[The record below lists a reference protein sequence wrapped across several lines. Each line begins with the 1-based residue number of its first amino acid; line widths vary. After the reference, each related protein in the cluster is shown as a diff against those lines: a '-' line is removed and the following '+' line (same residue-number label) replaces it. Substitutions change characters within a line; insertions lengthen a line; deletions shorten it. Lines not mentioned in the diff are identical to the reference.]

1 MRLVPLVVVPCAL
14 VASAFAQVTFQHERG
29 KALVAADAKIERLAT
44 DHRFT
49 EGPVWDLA
57 NHRLVFS
64 DIPVQRWFTWTQKD
78 GVKEL
83 GASAGA
89 NGNTLD
95 GKLQLVSCRH
105 DARDVVRHEADG
117 TLTVLVDAH
126 DGKKLNSPNDVAVHR
141 DGSVWFTDPT
151 YGLGKRAQEQAGN
164 FVYRF
169 DPKTKAVRIVQRDF
183 DMPNGLCFAP
193 DGKTLWIA
201 DSGRKQRI
209 GAFPVQD
216 DGTLGEAL
224 RWLDGGADGVRCD
237 EHGNLW
243 AAARDGVRVFGAD
256 GQRLLTIALPEVPAN
271 LAFGGDDLRTLFVT
285 ARTSLYRV
293 PVQTSG
299 AVVAFELPLRK
310 GAAGEAAEAP
320 PAGKPGEQPKASG
333 QR

>member
-1 MRLVPLVVVPCAL
+1 MRLVPALFVPFAL
-14 VASAFAQVTFQHERG
+14 VASAVAQITFQHERG
-29 KALVAADAKIERLAT
+29 KALVAADAKVERLAT
-44 DHRFT
+44 DHEFT
-49 EGPVWDLA
+49 EGPVWDVA
-57 NHRLVFS
+57 KQRLVYS
-64 DIPVQRWFTWTQKD
+64 DIPVQRWFTWTRRF
-78 GVKEL
+78 GSKEL

-95 GKLQLVSCRH
+95 AERRLLSCRH

-126 DGKKLNSPNDVAVHR
+126 DGKKLNSPNDVAVHQ

-151 YGLGKRAQEQAGN
+151 YGLGKRTKEQAGN

-169 DPKTKAVRIVQRDF
+169 DPKSKDVRVVQRDF

-209 GAFPVQD
+209 GAFPVRD
-216 DGTLGEAL
+216 DGTLGEPI

-237 EHGNLW
+237 TAGNLW
-243 AAARDGVRVFGAD
+243 AAAGDGVRVFGAD
-256 GQRLLTIALPEVPAN
+256 GQRLLTIALPEMPAN
-271 LAFGGDDLRTLFVT
+271 LAFGGDDFRTLFVT
-285 ARTSLYRV
+285 ARTSLYAL
-293 PVQTSG
+293 PVLATG
-299 AVVAFELPLRK
+299 AQLMAPAANGEAGHETGGASAKP
-310 GAAGEAAEAP
+310 AAGATTP
-320 PAGKPGEQPKASG
+320 PSG

>member
-1 MRLVPLVVVPCAL
+1 MRLVPLVVVPFAL
-14 VASAFAQVTFQHERG
+14 VATAFAQVTFQHERG
-29 KALVAADAKIERLAT
+29 KALVAADAVVERLAT
-44 DHRFT
+44 DHKFT

-105 DARDVVRHEADG
+105 DARDVVRHEASG

-126 DGKKLNSPNDVAVHR
+126 DGKKLNSPNDVAVHK

-151 YGLGKRAQEQAGN
+151 YGLGKRAKEQEGN

-169 DPKTKAVRIVQRDF
+169 DPKTKDVRIVQRDF

-193 DGKTLWIA
+193 DGKMLWIA
-201 DSGRKQRI
+201 DSGKKQRI

-216 DGTLGEAL
+216 DGTLGAPI

-243 AAARDGVRVFGAD
+243 AAAGDGVRVFGAD

-285 ARTSLYRV
+285 ARKSLYRV

-299 AVVAFELPLRK
+299 AVVAFDLPLQK
-310 GAAGEAAEAP
+310 GEAAP
-320 PAGKPGEQPKASG
+320 PAGKPSEPADQPKASG

>member
-1 MRLVPLVVVPCAL
+1 MRLVPAFVVPFAL
-14 VASAFAQVTFQHERG
+14 VASAVAQITFQHERG
-29 KALVAADAKIERLAT
+29 KALVAAEAKVERLAT
-44 DHRFT
+44 GHKFT
-49 EGPVWDLA
+49 EGPVWDVT
-57 NHRLVFS
+57 NQRLVYS
-64 DIPVQRWFTWTQKD
+64 DIPVQRWFTWTSRD
-78 GVKEL
+78 GSKEL

-95 GKLQLVSCRH
+95 GALRLLSCRH

-117 TLTVLVDAH
+117 SLTVLVDAH
-126 DGKKLNSPNDVAVHR
+126 DGKKLNSPNDAAVHQ

-151 YGLGKRAQEQAGN
+151 YGLGKRTKEQAGN

-169 DPKTKAVRIVQRDF
+169 DPKSKDVRIVQRDF

-209 GAFPVQD
+209 GAFPVRD

-243 AAARDGVRVFGAD
+243 AAAGDGVRVFGPD

-271 LAFGGDDLRTLFVT
+271 LAFGGDDFRTLFVT

-293 PVQTSG
+293 PVLATG
-299 AVVAFELPLRK
+299 ARLAAPVTNGDAGGGAPAK
-310 GAAGEAAEAP
+310 PAAGATTP
-320 PAGKPGEQPKASG
+320 PSG
-333 QR
+333 QRSGQR